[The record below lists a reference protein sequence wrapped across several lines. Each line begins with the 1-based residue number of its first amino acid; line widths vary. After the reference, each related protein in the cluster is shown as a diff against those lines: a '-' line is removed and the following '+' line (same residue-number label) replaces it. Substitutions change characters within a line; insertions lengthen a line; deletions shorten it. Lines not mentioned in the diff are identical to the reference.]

1 MAQCPKCN
9 GTGRVVSHLN
19 AYDPN
24 KVSAGMGMHRCDRC
38 AGQGVV
44 HGVGGGGGGSAGS
57 QLMAIVMGLFLHP
70 VYSLFGF
77 WLICTILLLTLGE
90 MIGTSLGWDN
100 LPNWYFLLA
109 AAIPVALAVLLRKR
123 IPALMKWMFYI
134 LIGCIFLFISAAVIS
149 VIIEKT
155 ASG

>member
-1 MAQCPKCN
+1 
-9 GTGRVVSHLN
+9 
-19 AYDPN
+19 
-24 KVSAGMGMHRCDRC
+24 MGMHRCDRC
-38 AGQGVV
+38 AGQGGV

-90 MIGTSLGWDN
+90 VIGTSLGWDN